1 MADEGTVR
9 VDITMSLDGFIA
21 GPNDEID
28 PLHDWLY
35 DLASWRQPHGLAGG
49 KTDRDAEVLEEA
61 MGDNGAIVLGK
72 RMYDLTDGW
81 GDNPPFHVP
90 VLQIHVAPVLLGQG
104 IRLFD
109 HLGREHVAL
118 EATRV
123 IESPAVTHLRYR
135 VIRGEH
141 AT

>member
-1 MADEGTVR
+1 MANEGTVR

-72 RMYDLTDGW
+72 RMYDVTDGW
-81 GDNPPFHVP
+81 GDNPPFP
-90 VLQIHVAPVLLGQG
+90 GTGP
-104 IRLFD
+104 
-109 HLGREHVAL
+109 
-118 EATRV
+118 
-123 IESPAVTHLRYR
+123 
-135 VIRGEH
+135 
-141 AT
+141 